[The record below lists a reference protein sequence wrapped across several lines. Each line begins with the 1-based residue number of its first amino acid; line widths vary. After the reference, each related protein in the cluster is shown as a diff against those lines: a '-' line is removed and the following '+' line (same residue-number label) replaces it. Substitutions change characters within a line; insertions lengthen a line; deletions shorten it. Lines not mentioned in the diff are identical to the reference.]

1 MKIES
6 DDCQNNIALLEN
18 DHITKKYSEAMWML
32 SIMDMLTDKEISE
45 QQKLLLNLRSTL
57 VVKVQS
63 KLGDFAWE
71 VPCEFTG
78 NDLVDLVRIKTNQQG
93 RMHCNSAELDLRL
106 MLGFVRLYVWRQP
119 DLLTIELL

>member
-1 MKIES
+1 M
-6 DDCQNNIALLEN
+6 ALLEN
-18 DHITKKYSEAMWML
+18 VRITKRYSEAMWML
-32 SIMDMLTDKEISE
+32 SVMDMMTDKEISE

-78 NDLVDLVRIKTNQQG
+78 KDLVDLVRISTNQQG
-93 RMHCNSAELDLRL
+93 IMYCNSVEIDLRL
-106 MLGFVRLYVWRQP
+106 MLGFVRSYVWRKA
-119 DLLTIELL
+119 DLLTVEMI